1 MDESVTMKT
10 LMLTKGGC
18 EPSGLD
24 ANGWRRILAF
34 GTATFDLR
42 KTFAQLIKKLSVEE
56 LESASFLESFVAFR
70 LIPLDKKPG
79 LRPIGV
85 GKILRMIAGKAVMM
99 FFKNDIAHDAGAL
112 QLSAVQDAGVE
123 AVVNAIHDIF
133 SEKNTKAVL
142 LIDAE
147 NDFNS
152 IIRKVML
159 HNMKVLFP
167 LISTY
172 ICNCY
177 ATPAMLFI
185 FGRGEILFQG
195 RTTQE
200 DAT

>member
-1 MDESVTMKT
+1 M
-10 LMLTKGGC
+10 
-18 EPSGLD
+18 
-24 ANGWRRILAF
+24 
-34 GTATFDLR
+34 
-42 KTFAQLIKKLSVEE
+42 SVEE

-85 GKILRMIAGKAVMM
+85 GKILRTIAGKAVMM

-112 QLSAVQDAGVE
+112 QLSADQDAGVE

-159 HNMKVLFP
+159 HNRNF
-167 LISTY
+167 Y
-172 ICNCY
+172 
-177 ATPAMLFI
+177 FH
-185 FGRGEILFQG
+185 
-195 RTTQE
+195 
-200 DAT
+200 